1 MKTPHRL
8 IFLLFFLVLSGNFVF
23 GQNSNLI
30 LFTENGERFSV
41 VLNGILQNGSPETNV
56 KVTGLPA
63 PSYKLKIIFEDRQ
76 LPSIDKTLTM
86 GKDLEMTYCIRKN
99 KKGEYVVRFMNQVE
113 LSQALPPPPSQKVL
127 VYSTVPPPVPAVI
140 HTETNV
146 TNINNVN
153 APGGNVS
160 ITINT
165 GTTNATVVPSDHY
178 IMSGYSGPIGCPYP
192 LTDLDF
198 REVKRVISEKS
209 FEDSKLKIARQVTS
223 SNCLFAS
230 EVKEI
235 MELFSF
241 EDSRLEYAKYAY
253 RYTYDIG
260 NYYKVN
266 DAFKFESSIDELN
279 RYIQGRSDE

>member
-1 MKTPHRL
+1 MNLKVKAHVGL
-8 IFLLFFLVLSGNFVF
+8 IILLFSGNLVF
-23 GQNSNLI
+23 CQVSNII
-30 LFTENGERFSV
+30 LFTENGERFSI
-41 VLNGILQNGSPETNV
+41 VLNGVLQNSTPETNV
-56 KVTGLPA
+56 KITDLPA
-63 PSYKLKIIFEDRQ
+63 PSYKLKVIFEDQ
-76 LPSIDKTLTM
+76 KIPAIDKTLMM
-86 GKDLEMTYCIRKN
+86 GKDLEMTYCIKKN
-99 KKGEYVVRFMNQVE
+99 RNGEYVVRFMNQVD
-113 LSQALPPPPSQKVL
+113 LIQAPPSPPSQHVF
-127 VYSTVPPPVPAVI
+127 VYSTVPPPTPAVI

-165 GTTNATVVPSDHY
+165 GSTNATIVPSDHY
-178 IMSGYSGPIGCPYP
+178 IMPGYSGPIGCPYP

-198 REVKRVISEKS
+198 QDVKKVISEKS
-209 FEDSKLKIARQVTS
+209 FEDSKLKIAKQVTS
-223 SNCLFAS
+223 SNCLFSS
-230 EVKEI
+230 EVKQI

-241 EDSRLEYAKYAY
+241 EDSKLEYAKYAY

-279 RYIQGRSDE
+279 KFIHGGSDD